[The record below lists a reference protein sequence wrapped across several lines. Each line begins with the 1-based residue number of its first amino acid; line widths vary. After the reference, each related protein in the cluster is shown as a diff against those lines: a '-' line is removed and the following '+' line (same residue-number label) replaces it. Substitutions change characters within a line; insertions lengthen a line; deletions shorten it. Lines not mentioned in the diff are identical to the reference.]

1 MITAL
6 VTNDDGIDSPG
17 LHALARATL
26 EALGG
31 DVKVIVAAPSWD
43 SSGASASL
51 TGVRHD
57 GRILVEPKELPDLDA
72 EAFAVDA
79 APAMIAV
86 TALRGGFGPVPD
98 LVLSGANRGR
108 NTGHAVLHSG
118 TVGAALTAVQLGAS
132 GLAVSV
138 DAAEPVSWST
148 ACSVA
153 VPVIRWLAATR
164 PQVTINLNV
173 PDVAP
178 EAVAGL
184 RHAPLAAVGAVQ
196 TNVTETGKGY
206 VQLTFDELDTEPA
219 PDSDAHLLREGWAV
233 LTAID
238 AITEVPAGIL
248 PGFADLAG

>member
-6 VTNDDGIDSPG
+6 ITNDDGIDSPG
-17 LHALARATL
+17 LHALARATVK
-26 EALGG
+26 ALGD

-57 GRILVEPKELPDLDA
+57 GRILVEPRELPGCDA

-98 LVLSGANRGR
+98 LVMSGANRGR

-118 TVGAALTAVQLGAS
+118 TVGAVFTAVQLGAS

-138 DAAEPVSWST
+138 DAAEPVSWDT

-153 VPVIRWLAATR
+153 APVISWLAATR
-164 PQVTINLNV
+164 PGVTINLNV
-173 PDVAP
+173 PDVQP
-178 EAVAGL
+178 DEVAGL

-196 TNVTETGKGY
+196 TNVTETGQGY
-206 VQLTFDELDTEPA
+206 VRLTFEELDTEPA
-219 PDSDAHLLREGWAV
+219 PDSDADLLQRGWAV
-233 LTAID
+233 LTAIE
-238 AITEVPAGIL
+238 AITEVPTSTL
-248 PGFADLAG
+248 KGFAELAT